1 MITTTATLNTSPIA
15 ASIELST
22 VTIAQAISAVD
33 TLNGEEITGTLLTKM
48 AELAATKAAIKAAI
62 IAQGVDIPE
71 DTLFSDYASYIAQI
85 GV

>member
-33 TLNGEEITGTLLTKM
+33 TLNGEEIAGTLLTKM
-48 AELAATKAAIKAAI
+48 AELATTKAAIKAAI

-71 DTLFSDYASYIAQI
+71 DTFFSDYASYIAQI